1 MENMDNNINQETRRI
16 PTPPSLEDAGNPVP
30 PAPEG
35 AENAAPLTAD
45 DAANPVPPTPE
56 DAGDAAPADGEHK
69 PKRHRR
75 SRRIKNSGCAG
86 TVVYVIAVLGI
97 SIILSLTAIFIAN
110 DVFAF
115 VKDNA
120 VKEITVTENTDLI
133 SIADQLDREGIISYG
148 TIFKFYVRLK
158 GDNQGVL
165 AGSYELNPNM
175 DYGQII
181 DSLVNMSSTETTT
194 ITIPEG
200 YTIAQIKQVL
210 LDEHVC
216 TEDALDEELNTYA
229 FKHDFLQSE
238 LPAEQGWLEGYLFPD
253 TYEIYKGNST
263 VRNTIN
269 TMLNNFDDK
278 YDEEIQ
284 AGAEALGRSMHD
296 IVTIASLIE
305 REAQADS
312 ERATIAGVIYN
323 RLNNPGEFPYLQVDA
338 SVLYGLGRTGGT
350 LSEQDLQSDSP
361 YNLYNHE
368 GLPPGPICN
377 PGYASLYAAAHP
389 EEHNYYYYVAMPD
402 GTHLF
407 ANSYDEHQANIA
419 TSDAAQAQAAAEAAA
434 AENAADAAPAEGGGE

>member
-1 MENMDNNINQETRRI
+1 MENMDNNVNQETQRI
-16 PTPPSLEDAGNPVP
+16 PQPD
-30 PAPEG
+30 
-35 AENAAPLTAD
+35 
-45 DAANPVPPTPE
+45 
-56 DAGDAAPADGEHK
+56 
-69 PKRHRR
+69 KRRRR
-75 SRRIKNSGCAG
+75 SRRVKNSGCAG

-97 SIILSLTAIFIAN
+97 SIVLSLAAVFIAN

-120 VKEITVTENTDLI
+120 VKEITVSENTDLL
-133 SIADQLDREGIISYG
+133 SLADRLDNEGVINYG
-148 TIFKFYVRLK
+148 TIFKLYVRVK

-165 AGSYELNPNM
+165 AGSYALNPNM

-181 DSLVNMSSTETTT
+181 DTLVNMSSTETMQ

-200 YTIAQIKQVL
+200 YSIAQIKQLL

-229 FKHDFLQSE
+229 FKHEFLQSE
-238 LPAEQGWLEGYLFPD
+238 LPAEEGWLEGYLFPD
-253 TYEIYKGNST
+253 TYEFYQGKAT
-263 VRNTIN
+263 VRNTMN
-269 TMLNNFDDK
+269 TMLNNFGDK

-284 AGAEALGRSMHD
+284 AGADALGRSMHD
-296 IVTIASLIE
+296 IVTVASLIE
-305 REAQADS
+305 REAQVDS

-323 RLNNPGEFPYLQVDA
+323 RLNNSGEFPYLQVDA

-350 LSEQDLQSDSP
+350 LSEEDLNSDSP

-407 ANSYDEHQANIA
+407 ANSYEEHQANIA
-419 TSDAAQAQAAAEAAA
+419 TSDAAQAAAQAEAAA
-434 AENAADAAPAEGGGE
+434 NAEAGGE

>member
-1 MENMDNNINQETRRI
+1 MDNMDNNVNQETQRI
-16 PTPPSLEDAGNPVP
+16 PQPDEPGRR
-30 PAPEG
+30 
-35 AENAAPLTAD
+35 
-45 DAANPVPPTPE
+45 
-56 DAGDAAPADGEHK
+56 
-69 PKRHRR
+69 KRRRR
-75 SRRIKNSGCAG
+75 SRRVKNSGCAG

-97 SIILSLTAIFIAN
+97 SIILSLAAIFIAN

-120 VKEITVTENTDLI
+120 VKEVVVSENTNLSDL
-133 SIADQLDREGIISYG
+133 AGQLDDEGVINYG
-148 TIFKFYVRLK
+148 TIFKLYVRIK
-158 GDNQGVL
+158 GDSDTGVL
-165 AGSYELNPNM
+165 AGSYSLNPNM

-181 DSLVNMSSTETTT
+181 DTLVNMSSTETMT

-200 YTIAQIKQVL
+200 YSIAQIKQLL

-229 FKHDFLQSE
+229 FKHEFLQSE
-238 LPAEQGWLEGYLFPD
+238 LPAEEGWLEGYLFPD

-269 TMLNNFDDK
+269 TMLNNFADK
-278 YDEEIQ
+278 YDEDIQ
-284 AGAEALGRSMHD
+284 AGADALGRSMHD

-305 REAQADS
+305 REAQVDS

-323 RLNNPGEFPYLQVDA
+323 RLNNASEFPYLQVDA
-338 SVLYGLGRTGGT
+338 SVLYGLGRTSGT
-350 LSEQDLQSDSP
+350 LSEQDLTSDSP

-389 EEHNYYYYVAMPD
+389 EQHNYYYYVAMPD

-407 ANSYDEHQANIA
+407 ASTYEEHQANIA
-419 TSDAAQAQAAAEAAA
+419 ASDAAQAQAAAQAEANAA
-434 AENAADAAPAEGGGE
+434 AEGTGE

>member
-1 MENMDNNINQETRRI
+1 MENMDNNVNQETQRI
-16 PTPPSLEDAGNPVP
+16 PQPD
-30 PAPEG
+30 
-35 AENAAPLTAD
+35 
-45 DAANPVPPTPE
+45 
-56 DAGDAAPADGEHK
+56 
-69 PKRHRR
+69 KRRRR
-75 SRRIKNSGCAG
+75 SRRVKNSGCAG

-97 SIILSLTAIFIAN
+97 SIVLSLAAVFIAN

-120 VKEITVTENTDLI
+120 VKEITVSENTDLL
-133 SIADQLDREGIISYG
+133 SLADQLDNEGVINYG
-148 TIFKFYVRLK
+148 TIFKLYVRVK

-165 AGSYELNPNM
+165 AGSYALNPNM

-181 DSLVNMSSTETTT
+181 DTLVNMSSTETMQ

-200 YTIAQIKQVL
+200 YSIAQIKQLL

-229 FKHDFLQSE
+229 FKHEFLQSE
-238 LPAEQGWLEGYLFPD
+238 LPAEEGWLEGYLFPD
-253 TYEIYKGNST
+253 TYEIYKGNAT

-269 TMLNNFDDK
+269 TMLNNFGDK

-284 AGAEALGRSMHD
+284 AGADALGRSMHD

-305 REAQADS
+305 REAQVDS

-323 RLNNPGEFPYLQVDA
+323 RLNNSGEFPYLQVDA
-338 SVLYGLGRTGGT
+338 SVLYGLAGGT
-350 LSEQDLQSDSP
+350 LSEEDLNSDSP

-407 ANSYDEHQANIA
+407 ANSYEEHQANIA
-419 TSDAAQAQAAAEAAA
+419 TSDAAQAAAQAEAAA
-434 AENAADAAPAEGGGE
+434 NAEAGGE